1 MRLYRICPERFLED
15 YSGLGASFQ
24 DGARWNTAGHPV
36 LYFACSPAT
45 ALLELANYLP
55 SPRLIPSDYRLGMYT
70 LPDDVSLETLPHG
83 KLPKHWAAYPYPES
97 TQRLG
102 DTWLEDV
109 GSLALLVPSAAVSGG
124 LENIAVINP
133 KHSQVAK
140 IRLLQTFS
148 DLFNER
154 TFGGIQGRAQR

>member
-1 MRLYRICPERFLED
+1 MRIYRICPERFLEN
-15 YSGLGASFQ
+15 YSGLGASFK

-45 ALLELANYLP
+45 ALLELANYVP
-55 SPRLIPSDYRLGMYT
+55 SPRLIPSDYRLGVYS
-70 LPDDVSLETLPHG
+70 LSEDASLETLSHG
-83 KLPKHWAAYPYPES
+83 KLPKHWAAYPYPEA

-102 DTWLEDV
+102 DAWLEKA

-133 KHSQVAK
+133 RHSQLAEV
-140 IRLLQTFS
+140 RLIKAYS
-148 DLFNER
+148 ELFNER
-154 TFGGIQGRAQR
+154 TFGGIHGRGQR

>member
-24 DGARWNTAGHPV
+24 DGARWNTAGHHV

-55 SPRLIPSDYRLGMYT
+55 SPRLIPSDYRLGMYA
-70 LPDDVSLETLPHG
+70 LPDDARLERLPRDT
-83 KLPKHWAAYPYPES
+83 LPKHWAAYPYPAS

-102 DTWLEDV
+102 DAWLEDA

-140 IRLLQTFS
+140 LRLLKTYC

-154 TFGGIQGRAQR
+154 TFGGIQDRRQR